1 MPMPQ
6 NNNHWFVLVTKPRNE
21 QKVES
26 RLNDIGIQAYCPVR
40 TELRQWSDRKKKIKV
55 PLLPSMLLVKLPNNL
70 RQRTCECFNEDG
82 DPNPSDLFANFSA

>member
-26 RLNDIGIQAYCPVR
+26 RLNDIGIQAYCP
-40 TELRQWSDRKKKIKV
+40 TILAK
-55 PLLPSMLLVKLPNNL
+55 
-70 RQRTCECFNEDG
+70 
-82 DPNPSDLFANFSA
+82 